1 MAKQK
6 KWVKIMAFLALF
18 WITIWIIWTWVLV
31 LFSWN
36 NTNSS
41 NTQTLSAEDYAKL
54 QEMIESQSWIT
65 AESQVEIINNTLTWT
80 IK

>member
-36 NTNSS
+36 NTTPS

>member
-65 AESQVEIINNTLTWT
+65 TESQVEIINNTLTWT